1 MPRARLDEVRRRRGK
16 RRNVVQT
23 VLLVAAL
30 GALMAL
36 LGNMLFG
43 PAAVLWF
50 IAAGAFML
58 LLGPSVPTGLV
69 LAINR
74 ARPIPPGLLPE
85 LHAVVAELSR
95 RAGLAAAPRLYYLP
109 SATANA
115 FTTGGKGEAAIALSD
130 GMLRL
135 LDAREMVGVLAHE
148 IAHLRNNDLFV
159 LQIGGALTRMTVAL
173 AWFGLIMLLLAM
185 PAVLAGAADVSLAGA
200 FLLAVAPWAGGL
212 LLMALSRTRE
222 FDADLDAAT
231 LTGDP
236 TGLAAALRKLEDVR
250 GDPWLKLIFPGR
262 GGGEPDL
269 MRSHPPTGERIQ
281 RLLAL
286 SPEPLMPR
294 LSLPPAFFGWP

>member
-1 MPRARLDEVRRRRGK
+1 MPRARLDEVRRRRNK
-16 RRNVVQT
+16 RRNLTQT

-30 GALMAL
+30 GGLMAL

-50 IAAGAFML
+50 SVAGAFGL
-58 LLGPSVPTGLV
+58 LLGPSVPTALV
-69 LAINR
+69 LAVSR

-85 LHAVVAELSR
+85 MHAVVAELAR
-95 RAGLAAAPRLYYLP
+95 RAGLEVAPRLFYLP
-109 SATANA
+109 SPTANA
-115 FTTGGKGEAAIALSD
+115 FTTGGRDEAAIALSD

-159 LQIGGALTRMTVAL
+159 LQVGGALTRMTGVL
-173 AWFGLIMLLLAM
+173 AWVGVIMLVLAL
-185 PAVLAGAADVSLAGA
+185 PAVMSGAADVPLAGA
-200 FLLAVAPWAGGL
+200 LLLAAAPWAGGV

-222 FDADLDAAT
+222 FDADLDAVT

-236 TGLAAALRKLEDVR
+236 TGLASALRKLDEAR

-269 MRSHPPTGERIQ
+269 LRSHPPTAERIE

-294 LSLPPAFFGWP
+294 LTLPPAFLGWP